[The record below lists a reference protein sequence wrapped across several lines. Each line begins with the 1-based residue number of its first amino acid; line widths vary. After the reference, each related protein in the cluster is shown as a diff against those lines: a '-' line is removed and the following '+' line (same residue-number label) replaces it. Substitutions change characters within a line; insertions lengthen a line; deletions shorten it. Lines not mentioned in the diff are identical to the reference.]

1 MSALWSQLE
10 FVPVLHLHVPSGMG
24 IQALERAWKRQL
36 APLLRA
42 LRAHEDFRC
51 GLHISGSVLHGMAV
65 HKEEGLLALK
75 QLVSSG
81 QVELVAGG
89 WSHPFLSGIPERD
102 ALSQLGLQVRLLN
115 MRTGKRP
122 SGVYL
127 SEGVWDPDLP
137 RLLERAGLSYALV
150 AGELL
155 LAAGLRPSQV
165 PGLHHT
171 ERGGCVLQVLATDPT
186 LDRLLRRTLGPDAL
200 SHLEQRRAMGIRS
213 VLWIGSMSAIDRRPG
228 GFKRWLD
235 HFLSGINDNRHW
247 MCTTLPSTLTKRKEE
262 GKGLVYL
269 PSWVPAHIAEASTAV
284 PENELR
290 SRGGWF
296 VRAGRWEGLMV
307 RYAES
312 NRLHKRVLLA
322 SSYLHRLRASH
333 KRGANAELD
342 RLLDS
347 AALALYRA
355 QGSSVLWPAAGGG
368 FYNQALRLST
378 WRDMLE
384 VEQSARRA
392 LGDGNQLRTLKAD
405 VLCSGHQDLLI
416 YGPQVHAALEPS
428 KGAVLAE
435 FTVPGVGNLV
445 EVPTRRE
452 EPWHRSLLDHTKLPA
467 LVSDHGEVVFDDE
480 LSRGSKVDLEF
491 DDESVSCSIGDPR
504 GVLEHLSSV
513 FTVDRERRAA
523 LSDRFLGP
531 SATLDNL
538 ASGQYPE
545 VGDFLGASYTVLSM
559 DRSENKEKLTVSMA
573 REGRV
578 MMGREP
584 RLLQIRKRVSLHR
597 DSPSF
602 EVEYELVNRT
612 AEPVESTFAVDLPLS
627 LTRRSVI
634 LINGERRSATGRYR
648 LEHIQNIVLADPVLG
663 LRVTLQF
670 QPACILVSH
679 PVVCVVRS
687 EDGGLKEAHQGV
699 CLLPQWPVKLWGEER
714 RQLEMSLKI
723 KR

>member
-1 MSALWSQLE
+1 MSALWSKLE

-24 IQALERAWKRQL
+24 VQALDRAWKRQL

-42 LRAHEDFRC
+42 MWEHQDFCC

-65 HKEEGLLALK
+65 HKADGLVALE
-75 QLVSSG
+75 QMVDQG
-81 QVELVAGG
+81 RIEMVAGG

-102 ALSQLGLQVRLLN
+102 ALSQLGLQARLLEL
-115 MRTGKRP
+115 RTGMRP

-127 SEGVWDPDLP
+127 AEGVWDPDLP
-137 RLLERAGLSYALV
+137 KLLERAKLNYALV
-150 AGELL
+150 SGELL
-155 LAAGLRPSQV
+155 LSAGLRPSQV

-171 ERGGCVLQVLATDPT
+171 ERGGRVLQVLASDPA
-186 LDRLLRRTLGPDAL
+186 LDRLLRRTPGPDSL

-213 VLWIGSMSAIDRRPG
+213 VLWIGSMSALDRRPG

-235 HFLSGINDNRHW
+235 QFLSGLNDNGHW
-247 MCTTLPSTLTKRKEE
+247 LGTTLPSEITKRKKE

-307 RYAES
+307 RYSES
-312 NRLHKRVLLA
+312 NRLHKRMLLA
-322 SSYLHRLRASH
+322 SSYLQRLRAAH
-333 KRGANAELD
+333 KRGTRPELD
-342 RLLDS
+342 RLMDS
-347 AALALYRA
+347 AALALYRG

-384 VEQSARRA
+384 VEQSAQRA
-392 LGDGNQLRTLKAD
+392 LGEFGQLRTLKAD
-405 VLCSGHQDLLI
+405 VLCSGHEDLLV
-416 YGPQVHAALEPS
+416 YSPHVHAALEPS
-428 KGAVLAE
+428 QGAVLAE

-445 EVPTRRE
+445 DVPTRRE
-452 EPWHRSLLDHTKLPA
+452 EPWHRSLLEHAKLPA
-467 LVSDHGEVVFDDE
+467 LVSDDGEVVFDDD
-480 LSRGSKVDLEF
+480 SSGGIHVDVEF
-491 DDESVSCSIGDPR
+491 EDESVSYSIEDDR
-504 GVLEHLSSV
+504 GMLAHLASV
-513 FTVDRERRAA
+513 FAVDRERRAA

-531 SATLDNL
+531 TASMDNL

-545 VGDFLGASYTVLSM
+545 VGDFLGASYAVLSM
-559 DRSENKEKLTVSMA
+559 DRSDQDEKITISMA

-578 MMGREP
+578 TVGREP
-584 RLLQIRKRVSLHR
+584 RLVQIRKRVSLHR
-597 DSPSF
+597 DSAAF

-612 AEPVESTFAVDLPLS
+612 AKPVESTFAVDLPLA
-627 LTRRSVI
+627 LTARAEL
-634 LINGERRSATGRYR
+634 LIDGERRSATGRYR
-648 LEHIQNIVLADPVLG
+648 LEDVRELVLTDPVLG
-663 LRVTLQF
+663 IRVTLSF
-670 QPACILVSH
+670 EPACIIVAH

-714 RQLEMSLKI
+714 RQLEMGLKI
-723 KR
+723 ER